1 MRSVRRDQPRRERE
15 EEHYAE
21 GVEEHDIDAS
31 EFPLSSSTGSSSS
44 SSSMETGSRWG
55 NTEHLTEHL
64 NGLFPGLEF
73 PQELAKRLL
82 THASHPAAID
92 GHNGGFGFIGRRVL
106 ESYLSLFLTSCSSL
120 HPSHDF
126 ELITSRTLNT
136 YILGEHVGSAWGIG
150 RNLRWTPTVKAD
162 RWKNAPASG
171 EEKGRLVRDVGLY
184 KIQGDAV
191 ASIMGGVFHQFGGS
205 TAHRLFHTRIL
216 PSLLLPGQPIG
227 LLDTFHREAKEICE
241 RMGGS
246 EGSLAAPSEKQ
257 RVHA

>member
-92 GHNGGFGFIGRRVL
+92 GHNGGFGFIG
-106 ESYLSLFLTSCSSL
+106 EHWSLSLSL
-120 HPSHDF
+120 SF
-126 ELITSRTLNT
+126 
-136 YILGEHVGSAWGIG
+136 
-150 RNLRWTPTVKAD
+150 
-162 RWKNAPASG
+162 
-171 EEKGRLVRDVGLY
+171 
-184 KIQGDAV
+184 
-191 ASIMGGVFHQFGGS
+191 FH
-205 TAHRLFHTRIL
+205 
-216 PSLLLPGQPIG
+216 
-227 LLDTFHREAKEICE
+227 C
-241 RMGGS
+241 
-246 EGSLAAPSEKQ
+246 
-257 RVHA
+257 